1 MTTTNS
7 HPHIWAVVI
16 TYHPDSLTHKLIG
29 TLSKQVDACVVVDNG
44 STAQECA
51 DLRLATE
58 NCGAQLV
65 ELHENFGIAYA
76 QNIGIQIA
84 LEAGATHVL
93 LSDQDSLPESDM
105 VVKLCE
111 AMDETGAIAVG
122 PYIRDENDGGDE
134 LVYMDRK
141 WGPRRATKAELKE
154 RYVEPAFLLASGCLI
169 DARCFEAVGTM
180 KSEYFIDHVDLEWCL
195 RARATGGKLAVTTAT
210 TLAHS
215 LGDRTA
221 TVPFRAQPVHVHSPI
236 RNYYLTR
243 NTILLCKSGLLNK
256 HWIAGYLLW
265 LIKYVGFNLVCA
277 PQRRKRAVF
286 IARGLIHGI
295 LNRTG
300 KY

>member
-1 MTTTNS
+1 MTVAKKT
-7 HPHIWAVVI
+7 PQIWAVVI
-16 TYHPDSLTHKLIG
+16 TYHPDWLTHELVQA
-29 TLSKQVDACVVVDNG
+29 LCKQVGTCVVVDNG
-44 STAQECA
+44 SNAQECA
-51 DLRLATE
+51 ALHATAD
-58 NCGAQLV
+58 NCGAHVL
-65 ELHENFGIAYA
+65 ELHENMGIAYA
-76 QNIGIQIA
+76 QNIGIEMA
-84 LEAGATHVL
+84 LRAGATHVL
-93 LSDQDSLPESDM
+93 LSDQDSLPEPDM
-105 VVKLCE
+105 VAKLCE
-111 AMDETGAIAVG
+111 AMDDTGAIAVG

-134 LVYMDRK
+134 LVYMDRT
-141 WGPRRATKAELKE
+141 WGPRRATPAELTK

-169 DARCFEAVGTM
+169 DARCFETVGTM

-195 RARATGGKLAVTTAT
+195 RARAAGGKLAVTTAT

-256 HWIAGYLLW
+256 HWIAGYMLW

-286 IARGLIHGI
+286 IGRGLIHGVF
-295 LNRTG
+295 NRTG